1 MPYKK
6 ETMLMGGDAAN
17 DTSTE
22 LSFNPPEGPF
32 GPDNVVTGTIGA
44 GDEDWIAIE
53 LTEGNEYTIT
63 VGGGV
68 GGTLNDSVLKLMDGK
83 GGEIA
88 MNDDVDGAKG
98 ELGSKITFT
107 PEAGSGTQTYFIS
120 VSGYSGNPGAMNEG
134 SYTVNVI
141 ERALDAGAMTDG
153 MDAAQKITGT
163 GLADTLNGGGGDDTL
178 NGGGGDDTLNGGPG
192 NDELVGGPGADT
204 LNGGLGTDTAS
215 YKYSPAG
222 VMVHLRAG
230 AASGGDAEG
239 DDIGADVENVI
250 GSMHGDDL
258 SAARTGSSLWGLG
271 GDDELNG
278 DRGDDK
284 LYGGDGVDDLD
295 GGEGNDEL
303 EGGAGADMLTGG
315 DDMDTASYASS
326 MMGVTVR
333 LHASQA
339 MGGDAEGDSWNLINV
354 TYTEVDEDGDSHEMT
369 ETVPD
374 IERLTGSN
382 MADIL
387 AGDSRENT
395 IKGMGGDDKIY
406 GGPGKNADNNDMLYG
421 GPGADMVFGGAG
433 DDTLKGDGGDDML
446 VGGPGADK
454 FFGGAGSDMIYADT
468 NDTLIVGGISNSDGT
483 GQMANDAATM
493 DMDES
498 GEMGAMDTL
507 SFAKLTGKDGVNVTV
522 NQDDGTGATALTG
535 TTVITANIKGIE
547 NLIGTSE
554 VDSLTGDG
562 GNNTIEGCEGGDTL
576 SGGASEDTLSYASSD
591 SLVSVTLLGTAGDTS
606 PAARV
611 ARGDARGD
619 SATNFENVRGSA
631 YDDDL
636 TGDVNTNKL
645 WGMDGDDELVGGDGA
660 DTIEGGAGADELDGD
675 NGNVSGQTRSTD
687 DVLSYASSSAGVSV
701 NLAARSA
708 SGGHAQGD
716 AIVSFE
722 SDDGDNDA
730 TTTAIA
736 ATLTDAASKS
746 GTEVST
752 FEDLTGSKHD
762 DTLTGDY
769 RMNVLSGGGGDDTLK
784 GGGGVDH
791 LVGGPGADT
800 LDGGS
805 STLPDDANT
814 ADVDESK
821 MQHIDWAVYR
831 SAMEGVK
838 VNLSTGKGEGGEA
851 MGDTLRNIELVWGST
866 KDDTFIAS
874 EEADYIHG
882 DAGEDT
888 ISYEESGSGVTVNL
902 ATNSQQAFDTAVAS
916 DSTTMPSLFY
926 LGGGASGSALGTAI
940 AMGDHD
946 SNAATPDIN
955 DGIDNT
961 AVGDYIGSIENL
973 TGSAH
978 GDSLTGD
985 TGPNVLKGMGGDD
998 TLTGGA
1004 ETTGGDKLYGGAGDD
1019 TLTGEGGNDTLNGGA
1034 GDDNL
1039 NGGGGNDV
1047 FVFSPDDGGGV
1058 DVIESFGAT
1067 EDKIDLRAFDLDG
1080 ETLGKLVKE
1089 RSGDTIIDLT
1099 GVDGGT
1105 IILSGI
1111 TGLTVTADET
1121 PVDYNGDGDLLDTLD
1136 ETADSMDYNNDGDM
1150 LDTGLIEA
1158 EGIFI
1163 L

>member
-1 MPYKK
+1 
-6 ETMLMGGDAAN
+6 
-17 DTSTE
+17 
-22 LSFNPPEGPF
+22 
-32 GPDNVVTGTIGA
+32 
-44 GDEDWIAIE
+44 
-53 LTEGNEYTIT
+53 
-63 VGGGV
+63 
-68 GGTLNDSVLKLMDGK
+68 
-83 GGEIA
+83 
-88 MNDDVDGAKG
+88 
-98 ELGSKITFT
+98 
-107 PEAGSGTQTYFIS
+107 
-120 VSGYSGNPGAMNEG
+120 
-134 SYTVNVI
+134 
-141 ERALDAGAMTDG
+141 MTDG

-163 GLADTLNGGGGDDTL
+163 DLADTLNGGAGDDTL

-204 LNGGLGTDTAS
+204 LNGGPDTDTAS

-222 VMVHLRAG
+222 VMIHLRAG

-239 DDIGADVENVI
+239 DKIGVDIENII

-258 SAARTGSSLWGLG
+258 SAARTGSGLWGLG

-278 DRGDDK
+278 DRGNDK
-284 LYGGDGVDDLD
+284 LYGGPGVDDLD
-295 GGEGNDEL
+295 GGEGDDEL
-303 EGGAGADMLTGG
+303 EGGSGADMLTGG
-315 DDMDTASYASS
+315 DDMDTASYENS

-333 LHASQA
+333 LHARQA

-354 TYTEVDEDGDSHEMT
+354 TYTEVDEDGDSQEMT
-369 ETVPD
+369 ESVPD
-374 IERLTGSN
+374 IENLTGSN

-406 GGPGKNADNNDMLYG
+406 GGPGKNADNNDKLYG

-446 VGGPGADK
+446 IGGPGADK

-468 NDTLIVGGISNSDGT
+468 NDTLIVGGISNDDGT
-483 GQMANDAATM
+483 DQMADDDTTM

-498 GEMGAMDTL
+498 GEKGAMDTL
-507 SFAKLTGKDGVNVTV
+507 SYAKLTGKDGVGVTLDATNNAV
-522 NQDDGTGATALTG
+522 AGTDPGEDLTATVTIA
-535 TTVITANIKGIE
+535 GIE

-554 VDSLTGDG
+554 VDTLKGDA
-562 GNNTIEGCEGGDTL
+562 NPNVIEGGEGGDTL
-576 SGGASEDTLSYASSD
+576 DGGTGGGDTLSYASSD
-591 SLVSVTLLGTAGDTS
+591 SLVSVTLLGTAEDTS

-636 TGDVNTNKL
+636 TGDVNANKL
-645 WGMDGDDELVGGDGA
+645 WGMGGDDELVGGEGA
-660 DTIEGGAGADELDGD
+660 DTIEGGDGADELDGD
-675 NGNVSGQTRSTD
+675 NGNASGQTRSTD
-687 DVLSYASSSAGVSV
+687 DVLSYANSTAGVSV
-701 NLAARSA
+701 NLAALSA

-716 AIVSFE
+716 TIVSFE

-730 TTTAIA
+730 ATTAIA

-769 RMNVLSGGGGDDTLK
+769 RMNVLSGGGGDDTLR

-791 LVGGPGADT
+791 LIGGPGADM

-805 STLPDDANT
+805 STLPDDTNT

-831 SAMEGVK
+831 NAMEGVK

-882 DAGEDT
+882 DEGKDT
-888 ISYEESGSGVTVNL
+888 ISYEESGSGVTVSL
-902 ATNSQQAFDTAVAS
+902 ASDSQQAFDPDGADDIPGNADDNT
-916 DSTTMPSLFY
+916 PSLGY
-926 LGGGASGSALGTAI
+926 LGGGATGASLGTAI

-946 SNAATPDIN
+946 NDAATPDIN

-978 GDSLTGD
+978 KDTLTGD
-985 TGPNVLKGMGGDD
+985 TNPNVLKGMGGDD
-998 TLTGGA
+998 TLAGGD
-1004 ETTGGDKLYGGAGDD
+1004 ETAGTSGDKLYGGAGDD
-1019 TLTGEGGNDTLNGGA
+1019 TLTGGTGEDTLNGGA

-1039 NGGGGNDV
+1039 YGGGDNDL

-1058 DVIESFGAT
+1058 DVIGQTGDLFVST
-1067 EDKIDLRAFDLDG
+1067 EDKIDIRAFDLDQ

-1099 GVDGGT
+1099 GVGGGT
-1105 IILSGI
+1105 IILSAI

-1121 PVDYNGDGDLLDTLD
+1121 PVDYNGDGDFFDTLD
-1136 ETADSMDYNNDGDM
+1136 ETTDNMDYNGDGDM
-1150 LDTGLIEA
+1150 LDTGLVEA
-1158 EGIFI
+1158 DGIFI